1 MKQKVKER
9 RKNQRRREGEEK
21 RPLDLIFFFFRFFS
35 CFVPIH
41 FVEKYKERCHRRLLR
56 EGARECWRGRCLQQ
70 RHRRKSRGEKSRGVV
85 LKLTRLARS
94 VTVLCQGRSTLGDVG
109 IERRV
114 VDVFIALAARALGV
128 QKVVAVILSANEETS
143 ARQEVSASCFS
154 SEWLQMGS
162 WIPLSSLS
170 CRVCGS
176 KGAGEGRGLV

>member
-1 MKQKVKER
+1 MNRNMKQKVKER

-114 VDVFIALAARALGV
+114 VDVFIALAARALGG
-128 QKVVAVILSANEETS
+128 
-143 ARQEVSASCFS
+143 
-154 SEWLQMGS
+154 SESGCCD
-162 WIPLSSLS
+162 PLSERGNL
-170 CRVCGS
+170 CTPGS
-176 KGAGEGRGLV
+176 VSFVLLV